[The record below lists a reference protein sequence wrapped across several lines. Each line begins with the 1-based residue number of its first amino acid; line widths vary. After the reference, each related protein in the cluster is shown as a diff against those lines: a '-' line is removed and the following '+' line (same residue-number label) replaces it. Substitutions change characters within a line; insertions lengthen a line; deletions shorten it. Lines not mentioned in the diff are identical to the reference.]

1 MIKIVA
7 KKLSDIAEITMG
19 QSPRSEY
26 YNSNEEGMPFLQGNR
41 TFGDKYPNF
50 DTYTTNPTKIAN
62 VNDVIMSVRAPVGDL
77 NITPKKICLGRGVCS
92 IHMKNGNQEFLYYLM
107 KYYVK
112 DILNRECGTVFGSVN
127 KNDIS
132 SLIVKIP
139 ERFEEQKKISSI
151 LSVLD
156 DKIELNK
163 KINQN
168 LESQAQAIFK
178 SWFVDFEPFKN
189 GKFIDSE
196 LGKLPEG
203 WRVGRLSDI
212 CDIKMGQ
219 SPSGESLHINSDG
232 AIFFQGRADF
242 GSRFPKNRL
251 YTSEPRRMAKE
262 GSILLSVRAPV
273 GDINIAMDSCCIG
286 RGLASIHSRNQ
297 SFLYYLLQSLRR
309 LFDMYNGEGT
319 VFGAINRDSLRNI
332 KILIPKSEIICEF
345 ERIANQID
353 NNIKNNELQSRR
365 LSQLRDTLLPKLM
378 SGEIDISDVAV

>member
-1 MIKIVA
+1 
-7 KKLSDIAEITMG
+7 MG

-92 IHMKNGNQEFLYYLM
+92 IHMKNGNQDFLYYLM

-156 DKIELNK
+156 DKIELNN
-163 KINQN
+163 KINRN
-168 LESQAQAIFK
+168 LETQAQAIFK
-178 SWFVDFEPFKN
+178 SWFIDFEPFGGKMPANWKTYQLKEFLPVVTGKKNANVSSKEGSYPFFSCSQDIAWCDSYSFEGNAILVAGNGDFNVKFYN
-189 GKFIDSE
+189 GKFEAYQRTYVLI
-196 LGKLPEG
+196 PFN
-203 WRVGRLSDI
+203 
-212 CDIKMGQ
+212 Q
-219 SPSGESLHINSDG
+219 N
-232 AIFFQGRADF
+232 
-242 GSRFPKNRL
+242 
-251 YTSEPRRMAKE
+251 
-262 GSILLSVRAPV
+262 
-273 GDINIAMDSCCIG
+273 
-286 RGLASIHSRNQ
+286 LASW
-297 SFLYYLLQSLRR
+297 LYYLIQYYLNDITSGARGSVISFITKGNLENLTFYAPESLDNFQLIDVFRSINKQIRNNCKESQR
-309 LFDMYNGEGT
+309 L
-319 VFGAINRDSLRNI
+319 A
-332 KILIPKSEIICEF
+332 
-345 ERIANQID
+345 
-353 NNIKNNELQSRR
+353 
-365 LSQLRDTLLPKLM
+365 QLRDALLPKLM
-378 SGEIDISDVAV
+378 SGEIDVTDIAV

>member
-92 IHMKNGNQEFLYYLM
+92 IHMKNGNQDFLYYLM

-163 KINQN
+163 KINRN
-168 LESQAQAIFK
+168 LEAQAQAIFK
-178 SWFVDFEPFKN
+178 SWFIDFEPFKN

-196 LGKLPEG
+196 LGKIPEG
-203 WRVGRLSDI
+203 WSIGTIGDISIISTGKRPDKRSTYKSNETPIPIIGASSIMGYTNKVLYDEKMLVTGRVGTHGIIQKIDFPCWPSDNTLVLKSKNLNFLHNCLLLI
-212 CDIKMGQ
+212 NWKSMNRGSTQPLITQNDLKNTRIILPQDRIIQNYEQLVHCFDIKFY
-219 SPSGESLHINSDG
+219 N
-232 AIFFQGRADF
+232 
-242 GSRFPKNRL
+242 NN
-251 YTSEPRRMAKE
+251 KE
-262 GSILLSVRAPV
+262 IYV
-273 GDINIAMDSCCIG
+273 
-286 RGLASIHSRNQ
+286 
-297 SFLYYLLQSLRR
+297 
-309 LFDMYNGEGT
+309 
-319 VFGAINRDSLRNI
+319 
-332 KILIPKSEIICEF
+332 
-345 ERIANQID
+345 
-353 NNIKNNELQSRR
+353 
-365 LSQLRDTLLPKLM
+365 LSQLRDILLPKLL
-378 SGEIDISDVAV
+378 SGEIDVTKITV